1 MQIIRDAEKK
11 MATRFE
17 ELEENAYQN
26 QAKVLDAFKKYHLRD
41 SHFNP
46 SSGYGY
52 GDIGRER
59 LDLLLDIA

>member
-1 MQIIRDAEKK
+1 MLSSLQTIREAEKK
-11 MATRFE
+11 LADRFD

-26 QAKVLDAFKKYHLRD
+26 QAKVLTAFKKYHLRD

-59 LDLLLDIA
+59 LEE